1 MSVSRKFIASVAL
14 SLTALGALGGIHAA
28 SAEPAG
34 GPTGSASK
42 GCPVVDSSTGKVTY
56 VPVGTVV
63 FPFHCAPNGE
73 WHFGWL
79 TTDMTN
85 PNPPTPTGPKA
96 TVAATAVT
104 SAARSAR

>member
-28 SAEPAG
+28 SAEPVA
-34 GPTGSASK
+34 PTGSGSK
-42 GCPVVDSSTGKVTY
+42 GCPVVDSATGMVTY

-79 TTDMTN
+79 TTDRSN
-85 PNPPTPTGPKA
+85 PNPPTPTGPKTA
-96 TVAATAVT
+96 VTATAVT
-104 SAARSAR
+104 NAARSAR